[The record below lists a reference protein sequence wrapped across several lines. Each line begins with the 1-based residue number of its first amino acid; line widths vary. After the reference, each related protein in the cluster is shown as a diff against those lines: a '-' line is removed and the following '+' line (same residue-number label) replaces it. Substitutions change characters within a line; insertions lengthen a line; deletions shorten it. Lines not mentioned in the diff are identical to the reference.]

1 MFVFAYRLHH
11 RQRCCS
17 IIRAPCHP
25 PRAPMEMTATAV
37 LTMAARPVPHLAGL
51 ARGSLN
57 LAVLVKRCGCG
68 CCSRAC
74 RCFVLD
80 FPPAR
85 SSRSPHICVLTHMF
99 ARTQLHTHV
108 HFAHTHLTCTSAH
121 TCSHTRVRTCM
132 CTHACPHTHI
142 RARLSAH
149 AGLIHK
155 FHAHAH
161 VHTSAHTLPH
171 FLGAWSPG
179 LCLSTDVLAAGEQFG
194 FGLRRG

>member
-17 IIRAPCHP
+17 VIRAPCHP

-37 LTMAARPVPHLAGL
+37 LTMAAMPVPHLAGL

-74 RCFVLD
+74 RCFVPR
-80 FPPAR
+80 FPTR
-85 SSRSPHICVLTHMF
+85 SIPSLAAHMRPDTYVRTHTT
-99 ARTQLHTHV
+99 AHTCPRTRV
-108 HFAHTHLTCTSAH
+108 FAHTHLTRTSAH
-121 TCSHTRVRTCM
+121 TCPHTRVRTCM
-132 CTHACPHTHI
+132 CTHAYPHTHI

-149 AGLIHK
+149 AGLIHI
-155 FHAHAH
+155 FARTCPRTH
-161 VHTSAHTLPH
+161 VCAHTSAF
-171 FLGAWSPG
+171 FLALGRLG
-179 LCLSTDVLAAGEQFG
+179 CV
-194 FGLRRG
+194 